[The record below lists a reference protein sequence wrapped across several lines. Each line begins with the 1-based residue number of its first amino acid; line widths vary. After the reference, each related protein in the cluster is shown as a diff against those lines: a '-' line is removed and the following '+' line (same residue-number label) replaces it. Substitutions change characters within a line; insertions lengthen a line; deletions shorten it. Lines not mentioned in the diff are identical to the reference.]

1 LPQFSQSHKD
11 KMPTDF
17 NDLHKL
23 EGIAQVAKQLNQH
36 HAQQHQAQ
44 RQIQQKQAQ
53 EQTQSQIQNHHQ
65 INF

>member
-1 LPQFSQSHKD
+1 MPQFSQSHKD

-36 HAQQHQAQ
+36 QAQQHQAQ
-44 RQIQQKQAQ
+44 RQIQQ
-53 EQTQSQIQNHHQ
+53 TQNQVQRQIQNHHQ

>member
-1 LPQFSQSHKD
+1 
-11 KMPTDF
+11 MPTDF

-36 HAQQHQAQ
+36 QAQQHQAQ
-44 RQIQQKQAQ
+44 RQIQQ
-53 EQTQSQIQNHHQ
+53 TQNQVQRQIQNHHQ